1 MPMSADE
8 APLEWSTPLG
18 AVIALAV
25 GGLALG
31 VAGLSVSIEPAGRVL
46 VCVAALGLLLT
57 AASALRQRPRLA
69 VDKEGGGIVVNRLT
83 GRHGYARAQ
92 IDRARLVRYPR
103 LGRRVPML
111 EIDVRTEDGTER
123 LLIFGRW
130 DLGTNPEDVFDALA
144 VHRLVGRGQ

>member
-1 MPMSADE
+1 MSADD

-18 AVIALAV
+18 AVLALAA
-25 GGLALG
+25 GGVALG
-31 VAGLSVSIEPAGRVL
+31 VAGFAVSTEPAGRVL

-69 VDKEGGGIVVNRLT
+69 VDRAAGGIVVNRLS
-83 GRHGYARAQ
+83 GRHSYARAE

-111 EIDVRTEDGTER
+111 EIDVRTVDGAER

>member
-1 MPMSADE
+1 MLMSADE

-18 AVIALAV
+18 AVIALAA
-25 GGLALG
+25 GGVALG
-31 VAGLSVSIEPAGRVL
+31 VAGLAVSTEPAGRVL

-69 VDKEGGGIVVNRLT
+69 VDKECGGIVVNRLR
-83 GRHGYARAQ
+83 GRHRYARSE
-92 IDRARLVRYPR
+92 IERARLVRYPR

-111 EIDVRTEDGTER
+111 EIDIRTEDGTER

>member
-18 AVIALAV
+18 AVIALAT

-31 VAGLSVSIEPAGRVL
+31 VAGLSVSIEPAGRAL

-69 VDKEGGGIVVNRLT
+69 VDKEGGGIVVHRLT
-83 GRHGYARAQ
+83 GRHGYTRSQ